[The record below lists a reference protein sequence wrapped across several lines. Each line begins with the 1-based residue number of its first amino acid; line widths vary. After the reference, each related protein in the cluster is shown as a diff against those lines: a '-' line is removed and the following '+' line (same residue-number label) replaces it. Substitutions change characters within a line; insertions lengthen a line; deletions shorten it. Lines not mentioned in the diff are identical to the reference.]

1 MGSYEMPGQVI
12 TDEFRGIE
20 NRNTNRH
27 EEATRALRERKADE
41 IETAIKNIQA
51 RGSLPP
57 GQQGYI
63 PPEQMQKELTAA
75 QQQLS
80 GLYQPHEG
88 PDLLKRI
95 KGIFEKKPAAQ
106 TGAQPALHPG
116 MTLDE
121 VLAAGGPAPTTA
133 QSKADLSGQVDEF
146 KKAWKDATGQDPA
159 PDVMKEFI
167 SKKGG
172 IAGQEE
178 KDKPLKQQYKDA
190 GLSDEDAD
198 KAVRI
203 HFGLQPKSVPP
214 KPMKKSSLDT
224 NTDTVTKY
232 NEDGTSSTWAR
243 NDPDQPDD
251 VAKLFAGRKG
261 VNAEKKAEQQTKFDQ
276 SIARQDHALG
286 LAMQRGDHAAA
297 KRIVNTA
304 KSDLL
309 SAQERV
315 ETMDKNKKDALA
327 GNQQAMLSL
336 VANHIGMTL
345 GAQKGAR
352 ITRAVWDEAME
363 SAPWLDTQ
371 AAKWF
376 HTDENG
382 DHIFDGF
389 KGGVTLTADQ
399 INQMVDLAHQ
409 KVGTL
414 ETHAKKVEDTFQED
428 LGGAKKKTDT
438 AAPTTAAP
446 DLTPEEKKIQELL
459 KQ

>member
-1 MGSYEMPGQVI
+1 VAAVGFVGQLGQ
-12 TDEFRGIE
+12 DAEQSGKEQRSQDA
-20 NRNTNRH
+20 
-27 EEATRALRERKADE
+27 EAKRALRERKADE
-41 IETAIKNIQA
+41 IETAIKNLQSRSA
-51 RGSLPP
+51 LQPNQP
-57 GQQGYI
+57 GYI
-63 PPEQMQKELTAA
+63 APDQLKTQLEAA

-95 KGIFEKKPAAQ
+95 KGIFDKKSAAP
-106 TGAQPALHPG
+106 AQPSLHPG
-116 MTLDE
+116 MTLSE
-121 VLAAGGPAPTTA
+121 VLAGAGPAPTA
-133 QSKADLSGQVDEF
+133 AESKADLTGQVDEF
-146 KKAWKDATGQDPA
+146 KKAWKEATGQEPSTEIMQD
-159 PDVMKEFI
+159 FI

-172 IAGQEE
+172 ISGQEE

-203 HFGLQPKSVPP
+203 HFGLQPKSVPA
-214 KPMKKSSLDT
+214 KPVKKSALDP

-232 NEDGTSSTWAR
+232 NEDGTVSTWAR
-243 NDPDQPDD
+243 SDPDQPED
-251 VAKLFAGRKG
+251 VTKLFAGRKG
-261 VNAEKKAEQQTKFDQ
+261 VTAEKDKEQQTKFNQ
-276 SIARQDHALG
+276 SLERQTHAFN
-286 LAMQRGDHAAA
+286 LAIQRGDHAAA

-363 SAPWLDTQ
+363 SAPWLESQ

-382 DHIFDGF
+382 DHVFDGF

-409 KVGTL
+409 KGGTL
-414 ETHAKKVEDTFQED
+414 ETHAKKVEETFQQD
-428 LGGAKKKTDT
+428 LGGKGGKDT
-438 AAPTTAAP
+438 TKPSAAPE
-446 DLTPEEKKIQELL
+446 LTPEEKRIQDLL
-459 KQ
+459 NK